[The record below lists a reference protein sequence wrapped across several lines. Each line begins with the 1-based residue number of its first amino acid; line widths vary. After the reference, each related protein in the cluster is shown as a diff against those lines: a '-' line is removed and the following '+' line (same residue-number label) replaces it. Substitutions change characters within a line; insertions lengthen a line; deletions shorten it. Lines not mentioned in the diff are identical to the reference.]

1 MQNIIILEVFLNEPR
16 ENRLTNQRNGK
27 LTIEIVV
34 SSVSFF
40 ETASLLLLLKELK
53 KLYTGLA

>member
-1 MQNIIILEVFLNEPR
+1 MQSIIILEVFLNEPR